1 MDIKFLP
8 TPPTDNLYKFMAIFG
23 AWALLILA
31 LFMMG
36 IGYLGFKSK
45 EETQQTIAYYRTT
58 STVQHIQDRLA
69 AIQAGRLKDAIVPWA
84 PLHDG
89 SGAEKAFLQN
99 ALRNNQAYLAHHHD
113 DADRH
118 DIWTYWQIF
127 SATHGIYFILAL
139 GGTGIFCFLFG
150 FRRWQHIQSVSDAIL
165 DGELTF
171 QKMTN
176 QKLQRELEA
185 MASHPPS
192 HPGE

>member
-23 AWALLILA
+23 AWALLTLA

-58 STVQHIQDRLA
+58 SAVQHIQDRLA

-89 SGAEKAFLQN
+89 SEAEKVFLQN

-127 SATHGIYFILAL
+127 SATGGIYFILAL
-139 GGTGIFCFLFG
+139 GVTGIPCFLFG
-150 FRRWQHIQSVSDAIL
+150 FFRWQHIQSVSDAIL
-165 DGELTF
+165 DGQLAF

-176 QKLQRELEA
+176 QKLQCELEA
-185 MASHPPS
+185 KVSSPPQS
-192 HPGE
+192 P